1 MEHLETKR
9 NVERERRKVEDIKFL
24 SPPCAHALARAGS
37 ARYGH
42 GHEHRTLLARTFSLH
57 IGVEDIVIHISYR
70 PFTHDITVNH
80 TRKRH
85 SNERFWL
92 QDPKAPQF
100 VRLVSC
106 IKKTSVKMMLNKNC
120 THANV
125 GDKTSGEEMVTYGH
139 DRMRGVVLSLGRAGD
154 DPDEAR
160 RRTNCALKMRTNPR

>member
-70 PFTHDITVNH
+70 PFTHDITINH

-92 QDPKAPQF
+92 QDPKAPHF

-106 IKKTSVKMMLNKNC
+106 IKTRSGPKIP
-120 THANV
+120 AV
-125 GDKTSGEEMVTYGH
+125 GPFGGGFLFGLDMFSWSICPTCSISG
-139 DRMRGVVLSLGRAGD
+139 L
-154 DPDEAR
+154 
-160 RRTNCALKMRTNPR
+160 